1 LIAPTIRQVT
11 TISATVNHSGLRASR
26 VRNPGASTLGA
37 ISTTMGVVM
46 VCFMGDSLGD
56 ALDESVRDGMRE
68 FMAVD
73 VLYAASESSA

>member
-1 LIAPTIRQVT
+1 
-11 TISATVNHSGLRASR
+11 
-26 VRNPGASTLGA
+26 
-37 ISTTMGVVM
+37 M